1 MAVPAISRK
10 SISWTGALTGLS
22 FLAVAWSAI
31 QVGSLALAL
40 TKGPPSPGSRLVFEH
55 HDQLFLYILIF
66 HAVAIAVFALGGIL
80 ASKVTGQVD
89 RMAIGARRTWAQLA
103 YGAAYVVPMV
113 ALFAVFQFSNDAP
126 RYQVYVEEKLQEI
139 IRIETRLMPG
149 GVTEQL
155 VIFSD
160 IRVIEG
166 EMDYSSW
173 WGDRYFLKVVTMEWE
188 SMNIAQGGRSED
200 PALLFPL
207 AEDVAAS
214 AGAKLDL
221 SSKIPVFR

>member
-40 TKGPPSPGSRLVFEH
+40 TQDPPSPGSRLVFEH

-103 YGAAYVVPMV
+103 YGAA
-113 ALFAVFQFSNDAP
+113 
-126 RYQVYVEEKLQEI
+126 
-139 IRIETRLMPG
+139 
-149 GVTEQL
+149 
-155 VIFSD
+155 
-160 IRVIEG
+160 
-166 EMDYSSW
+166 
-173 WGDRYFLKVVTMEWE
+173 
-188 SMNIAQGGRSED
+188 
-200 PALLFPL
+200 
-207 AEDVAAS
+207 
-214 AGAKLDL
+214 
-221 SSKIPVFR
+221 